1 MPADVDPKLQKQ
13 LRCAGDRGSV
23 KAIVALDMTRGATP
37 SSSHSQEKLLDRVGK
52 EVGEKPQEVT
62 SLANLGVVIV
72 QGSGRYVR
80 HLLRQDEVVSASA
93 SASESEARS
102 GSAKAEDD

>member
-1 MPADVDPKLQKQ
+1 MPADVDPELQKQ
-13 LRCAGDRGSV
+13 LRRAGDGGSV

-93 SASESEARS
+93 SES
-102 GSAKAEDD
+102 GSAPGSEEAEDD